1 MHLIELL
8 SGRLA
13 IGAHQYR
20 RLTRRSAPPG
30 TSPLDEEMKP
40 LAIAVVGSRGS
51 GKSRLIE
58 AIKQACL
65 GEMNLI
71 KARVEPLGL
80 APGVLDRL
88 REARWIESPGYP
100 RV

>member
-1 MHLIELL
+1 M
-8 SGRLA
+8 A
-13 IGAHQYR
+13 GA
-20 RLTRRSAPPG
+20 
-30 TSPLDEEMKP
+30 
-40 LAIAVVGSRGS
+40 RGS

-58 AIKQACL
+58 AIKKACQ

-88 REARWIESPGYP
+88 KEARWIESPGYP
-100 RV
+100 RSDVAETRAGSLPA